1 MPSLQL
7 VFQIITGLGPYFSV
21 AIFLAIVLGL
31 FLPWGVMNPQKWLY
45 LYIIGLCLLP
55 FGANDTDGSGSLYKQ
70 LTWTL
75 LYILC
80 FVSVVR
86 SRDNIAAQ
94 KINIPI
100 ELLLLYGFIFITIAW
115 SDYKLSSFKRYI
127 LLIGLL
133 LIAIL
138 SSKLS
143 VLEKSFANLVDKPLA
158 FFMLI
163 GLVVA
168 VAWPRLAFDADG
180 ALRAF
185 TSHKNTW
192 GQFMLLCSLVF
203 FNNVLSRSNRLIYLP
218 LLMISLGML
227 YMSKSA
233 TSLLAF
239 LLVAFCVLLIQG
251 FSSKNIASK
260 LIMLALV
267 LAASVSTLVYSVT
280 QGDLPFTS
288 LIDAIYKA
296 TDKNT
301 TLTGRTFLWQLMGAE
316 IARHPWLGTGFGGF
330 WVGLDGSAGALS
342 RRLDWGPP
350 TQAHNGYIDVVNEIG
365 IIGMAI
371 LATVLVSHIYR
382 CCALYNKN
390 TRQHFFLHFSII
402 IGALF
407 LNYAESSLTQGTNL
421 WWIILTCS
429 IIDVFNRFH
438 AHGPSREL
446 TPNIKSAHVNNGG
459 TFNGF

>member
-7 VFQIITGLGPYFSV
+7 VFQIIMGLGPYFSV

-86 SRDNIAAQ
+86 FRDNIAAQ

-239 LLVAFCVLLIQG
+239 LLVAFWDSPAKILQANSSCLLLSWQPRCPRWSIQSHRATYLSPVSSTPSTRRPTKTPPSPDEHSFGNSWVL
-251 FSSKNIASK
+251 K
-260 LIMLALV
+260 
-267 LAASVSTLVYSVT
+267 
-280 QGDLPFTS
+280 
-288 LIDAIYKA
+288 
-296 TDKNT
+296 
-301 TLTGRTFLWQLMGAE
+301 
-316 IARHPWLGTGFGGF
+316 
-330 WVGLDGSAGALS
+330 
-342 RRLDWGPP
+342 
-350 TQAHNGYIDVVNEIG
+350 
-365 IIGMAI
+365 
-371 LATVLVSHIYR
+371 
-382 CCALYNKN
+382 
-390 TRQHFFLHFSII
+390 
-402 IGALF
+402 
-407 LNYAESSLTQGTNL
+407 
-421 WWIILTCS
+421 
-429 IIDVFNRFH
+429 
-438 AHGPSREL
+438 
-446 TPNIKSAHVNNGG
+446 
-459 TFNGF
+459 